1 MIFTE
6 DWMRSVDFLLDLLT
20 RWVDAEI
27 STEKKVK
34 EMPFRPQL
42 VVSKCFNIE
51 MARKIYGGNSH

>member
-27 STEKKVK
+27 STEKKK
-34 EMPFRPQL
+34 EMPFRLQL
-42 VVSKCFNIE
+42 VVLKCFNIE